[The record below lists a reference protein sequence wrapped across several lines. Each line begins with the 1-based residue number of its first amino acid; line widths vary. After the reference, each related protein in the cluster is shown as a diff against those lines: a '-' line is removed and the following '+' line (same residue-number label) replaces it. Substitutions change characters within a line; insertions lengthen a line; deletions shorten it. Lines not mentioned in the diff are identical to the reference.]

1 MSIHPFF
8 SNHPFH
14 LVNYSPWPLI
24 RSIGAFSIVSGLI
37 KWFHQYEL
45 NLFIIRNIIIL
56 LTIYQWWR
64 DISRESTFQGLHSIY
79 VIYNLRWGIIL
90 FIISEIFFFL
100 SFFWAFFHSS
110 LSPTIELGR
119 IWPPIGIIIFNPF
132 QVPLLNTTILLSSG
146 ISVTWSHYSLIN
158 NNYSQTSQRLFF
170 TIILGI
176 YFSIL
181 QIYEY
186 QEASFSISDAIY
198 GSTFFL

>member
-8 SNHPFH
+8 SIHPFH

-90 FIISEIFFFL
+90 FIISEIFFF
-100 SFFWAFFHSS
+100 
-110 LSPTIELGR
+110 
-119 IWPPIGIIIFNPF
+119 
-132 QVPLLNTTILLSSG
+132 
-146 ISVTWSHYSLIN
+146 
-158 NNYSQTSQRLFF
+158 
-170 TIILGI
+170 
-176 YFSIL
+176 
-181 QIYEY
+181 
-186 QEASFSISDAIY
+186 
-198 GSTFFL
+198 